1 MKSLEEAYMEKK
13 NESNL
18 FVNKLLKE
26 YFEDFCSAKQLMENP
41 KKIIQLTNGVGSL
54 MQLEESNREDLSEF
68 TNLMERNLTFLT
80 NKNQNEVNE
89 AFNSCAVFAKGIKNW
104 DLSSDLFLEFSEQPA
119 FSLLQ
124 EETVDIL
131 WKMSDQINSL
141 TENKKKKLQKECV
154 TLNFVVSDQLIKE
167 AKEIFENELH
177 DKISFLNEQDYQG
190 KQKQIVDVIGK
201 IEKVLNALNQNISDV
216 VPDNAELPKIKNGLL
231 KFAADFRQAAA
242 SGRAGASKGFKSID
256 LMIVQAQMVLS
267 MFESLSKNW
276 GYIQTVLRP
285 EIQKIESLGASATD
299 QSFDK
304 FKSIL
309 STMIIRTISKSGK
322 GKWGERIAA
331 IARTIKG
338 KINYPLS
345 ITPAIIATDIID
357 LLARANEAQT
367 KQTSVQQQTPPTQAS
382 QTPTAT
388 APPTTLTENKGMV
401 FEDLQSVMK
410 AIQKLGDVFKKAEPS
425 PVVLPS
431 IPQAPQAPT
440 GQPAENQAQAS
451 ATPQAS
457 TATAPGASP
466 APVPSSNAVNAGLSA
481 SSEEIANITD
491 EEAKE
496 ELGLAKGLTTLNKIK
511 GAVASDP
518 ELKAKLKKF
527 FAF

>member
-89 AFNSCAVFAKGIKNW
+89 AFNSYAVFAKGIKNW

-256 LMIVQAQMVLS
+256 LMIVQAQMVFRS
-267 MFESLSKNW
+267 
-276 GYIQTVLRP
+276 
-285 EIQKIESLGASATD
+285 
-299 QSFDK
+299 
-304 FKSIL
+304 
-309 STMIIRTISKSGK
+309 
-322 GKWGERIAA
+322 
-331 IARTIKG
+331 
-338 KINYPLS
+338 
-345 ITPAIIATDIID
+345 
-357 LLARANEAQT
+357 
-367 KQTSVQQQTPPTQAS
+367 
-382 QTPTAT
+382 
-388 APPTTLTENKGMV
+388 
-401 FEDLQSVMK
+401 
-410 AIQKLGDVFKKAEPS
+410 
-425 PVVLPS
+425 
-431 IPQAPQAPT
+431 
-440 GQPAENQAQAS
+440 
-451 ATPQAS
+451 
-457 TATAPGASP
+457 
-466 APVPSSNAVNAGLSA
+466 
-481 SSEEIANITD
+481 
-491 EEAKE
+491 
-496 ELGLAKGLTTLNKIK
+496 
-511 GAVASDP
+511 
-518 ELKAKLKKF
+518 LKAFRKTGVIFKLY
-527 FAF
+527 

>member
-1 MKSLEEAYMEKK
+1 
-13 NESNL
+13 
-18 FVNKLLKE
+18 
-26 YFEDFCSAKQLMENP
+26 
-41 KKIIQLTNGVGSL
+41 
-54 MQLEESNREDLSEF
+54 
-68 TNLMERNLTFLT
+68 
-80 NKNQNEVNE
+80 
-89 AFNSCAVFAKGIKNW
+89 
-104 DLSSDLFLEFSEQPA
+104 LSSDLFLEFSEQPA
-119 FSLLQ
+119 FSLLL
-124 EETVDIL
+124 EDTVDIL
-131 WKMSDQINSL
+131 WKMSDQINFL
-141 TENKKKKLQKECV
+141 AENKKKKLQKECV
-154 TLNFVVSDQLIKE
+154 TLNFVVSDQLINE

-285 EIQKIESLGASATD
+285 EIEKIESLGASATD

-357 LLARANEAQT
+357 LLARANEAQM
-367 KQTSVQQQTPPTQAS
+367 KQTPAQQQQTPPS
-382 QTPTAT
+382 QTQPPQPPTAT

-425 PVVLPS
+425 PIVLPS
-431 IPQAPQAPT
+431 ISPTPQAPT
-440 GQPAENQAQAS
+440 GQPAGNQNQAA
-451 ATPQAS
+451 ATSQAS
-457 TATAPGASP
+457 TTAASGASP
-466 APVPSSNAVNAGLSA
+466 EAIPGSNAGSPAQPTT